1 MKKRITLIIL
11 LSTMSSLMSFGQTFE
26 LDAYGILPGAG
37 DLSEKIASA
46 LDIIRK
52 QCREGDS
59 VTLRLMPGRYDF
71 HPDEALQRTYYIS
84 NHDQTGSQAIGIA
97 LEGWD
102 NLTLDGRGAELVFHG
117 VMIPLAVTDS
127 RGCTV
132 KNLSIDFENPQIAQV
147 RIVENRGDGGIVFK
161 PESWVKYRIAKDSVL
176 ETYGEGWDLRPSTG
190 IAFEPET
197 RHILW
202 NTGDI
207 FYDTKDVRE
216 TEDGLLAPRWQD
228 SRLVPG
234 TVVAMRTW
242 YRPAPGIFLYGNTG
256 TTLKDVRVHY
266 SFGMGLIAQFCD
278 GITLDGFS
286 VCLKGEDDPRYF
298 TTQADAT
305 HFSQCKGVIHS
316 SGGLYEGMMD
326 DAVNVHGIYLK
337 ITGRKGERTVTAR
350 FMHDQAWGFRWGEA
364 GDSVRTIDADV
375 MEYTG
380 TPLHIESIS
389 PDESCHG
396 QKELTIT
403 FREPLD
409 TGISHKNLGL
419 ENLSRTPEVV
429 FSDNTVRNNRA
440 RGALFSSPRRT
451 VVENNV
457 FDHTSGTAILL
468 CGDCNGWYESGAC
481 RDVLIRGNRFINAL
495 TSMYQ
500 FTMAVISIYPEIPD
514 LEMQTGY
521 FHGGT
526 PGAVTITGN
535 TFETFD
541 MPILYAKSI
550 DGLIFKDNNIIV
562 NDSYRPFHKNR
573 NRFLLERTDNVGI
586 SY

>member
-1 MKKRITLIIL
+1 MKKRITIIIL
-11 LSTMSSLMSFGQTFE
+11 LSTMSSLMSLGRTFD
-26 LDAYGILPGAG
+26 LGAYGILPGAG
-37 DLSEKIASA
+37 DLSGKIASA

-71 HPDEALQRTYYIS
+71 HPDEAMQHTYYIS

-102 NLTLDGRGAELVFHG
+102 NLTLDGCGAELVFHG

-147 RIVENRGDGGIVFK
+147 RIVENRGGGGIVFK
-161 PESWVKYRIAKDSVL
+161 
-176 ETYGEGWDLRPSTG
+176 
-190 IAFEPET
+190 PET

-207 FYDTKDVRE
+207 FYDTKGVRA

-266 SFGMGLIAQFCD
+266 AFGMGLIAQFCD

-337 ITGRKGERTVTAR
+337 ITGRTGERTVTAR

-380 TPLHIESIS
+380 TMLHIESIS

-409 TGISHKNLGL
+409 TGIFHKNIGI
-419 ENLSRTPEVV
+419 ENLSRTPEVL
-429 FSDNTVRNNRA
+429 FSDNMVRDNRA

-550 DGLIFKDNNIIV
+550 DGLIFKDNIITV